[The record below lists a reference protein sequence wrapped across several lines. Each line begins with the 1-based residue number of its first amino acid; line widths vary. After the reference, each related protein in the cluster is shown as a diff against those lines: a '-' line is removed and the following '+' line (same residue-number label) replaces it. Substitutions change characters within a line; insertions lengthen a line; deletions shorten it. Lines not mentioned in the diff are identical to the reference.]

1 MLRKP
6 QFIKQIFD
14 EIFIIAEKFLQEEEQ
29 KIIKR
34 QLSFY
39 IVTSDRKTTFQEKRQ
54 SLLNKDKH

>member
-54 SLLNKDKH
+54 SLLNKYKH